1 MLIDEIRKA
10 NVEALKAHDEAAKS
24 VFGLIISRYLELK
37 TNGSGNDVTD
47 ADVLAIIVK
56 FDKELDEEK
65 EGYVK
70 AGRTESAKKVEE
82 EKKALARFLP
92 KLMSETEIRAVIA
105 TLPDKSLPSV
115 MRYFKEKYAGKAD
128 MSLVS
133 KIARGL

>member
-1 MLIDEIRKA
+1 MLIDEIRKV
-10 NVEALKAHDEAAKS
+10 NVEALKAHDEAGKS
-24 VFGLIISRYLELK
+24 VYGAIISRYLELK
-37 TNGSGNDVTD
+37 TNGSGKEVTD
-47 ADVLAIIVK
+47 GDVLSIIVK

-70 AGRTESAKKVEE
+70 AGRPESAKKIEE

-92 KLMSETEIRAVIA
+92 KLMSEAEIRSIIA
-105 TLPDKSLPSV
+105 SLPDKSLPSV
-115 MRYFKEKYAGKAD
+115 MRYFKDNYAGKAD